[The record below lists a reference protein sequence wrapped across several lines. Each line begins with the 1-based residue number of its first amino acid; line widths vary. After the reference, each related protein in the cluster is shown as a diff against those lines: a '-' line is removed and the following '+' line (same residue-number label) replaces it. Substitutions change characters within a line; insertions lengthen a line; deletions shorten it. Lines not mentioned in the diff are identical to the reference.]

1 MLSLTNQIG
10 RNSYRFAIP
19 FEFCLMFFGLETT
32 NYAYSM
38 SMNRLHHV
46 HFHHQAST
54 HPIVASK
61 NYPPDV
67 VRREVKNLAFDTLP
81 LEEVVKAFKDNK
93 DSRGQRV
100 PEQFAGR
107 YFFHFMNFNDLKSLF
122 LTRCYVKICV
132 KNWVIIGKL

>member
-1 MLSLTNQIG
+1 MPSIG
-10 RNSYRFAIP
+10 
-19 FEFCLMFFGLETT
+19 
-32 NYAYSM
+32 
-38 SMNRLHHV
+38 MNRFRHI

-54 HPIVASK
+54 HPFVASK

-100 PEQFAGR
+100 PDQSAGR
-107 YFFHFMNFNDLKSLF
+107 YFLYLMNVNDLKSLF

-132 KNWVIIGKL
+132 KKWVIIGKL